1 MQRPMP
7 LWLKTQNISGK
18 QPISGKIPN
27 NCCARDSFT
36 S

>member
-18 QPISGKIPN
+18 QLISGKIPN
-27 NCCARDSFT
+27 TCYARDNST